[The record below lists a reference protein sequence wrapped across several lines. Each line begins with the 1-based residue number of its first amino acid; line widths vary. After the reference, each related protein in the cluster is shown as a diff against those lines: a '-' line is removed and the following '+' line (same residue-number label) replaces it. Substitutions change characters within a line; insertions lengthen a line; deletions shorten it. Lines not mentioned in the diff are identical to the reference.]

1 MKKPNRTLIFVNGSL
16 PKPAAALALI
26 QPGDCL
32 IAADGGARHLLRAG
46 LLPHFLVGDLD
57 SLTGEEIAF
66 MEQHGVTVQRYPPE
80 KDETDLELALLLALE
95 QGSRVVC
102 IVAALGGRLDQTLA
116 NLFLL
121 QHPALEGCDVRLD
134 DGCEEVFLIRA
145 GAEAVIHGQAGETLS
160 LLPLGG
166 AVEGVVTTGLQ
177 YPLRSETLYPERTR
191 GVSNV
196 LQSTLA
202 RVRLERGTLICVH
215 AHKDGPSE

>member
-1 MKKPNRTLIFVNGSL
+1 MNQPERTLIFANGCL

-46 LLPHFLVGDLD
+46 LLPHYLVGDLD

-66 MEQHGVTVQRYPPE
+66 MEQRGVSVRRYPPE

-95 QGSRVVC
+95 QGSRAVR

-121 QHPALEGCDVRLD
+121 QHPALEGCDVRLE

-145 GAEAVIHGQAGETLS
+145 GAETVLHGQAGETLS

-166 AVEGVVTTGLQ
+166 AAEGVVTTGLQ
-177 YPLRSETLYPERTR
+177 YPLHGETLYPERTR

-196 LQSTLA
+196 LQGAQA

-215 AHKDGPSE
+215 MHKDDRSE